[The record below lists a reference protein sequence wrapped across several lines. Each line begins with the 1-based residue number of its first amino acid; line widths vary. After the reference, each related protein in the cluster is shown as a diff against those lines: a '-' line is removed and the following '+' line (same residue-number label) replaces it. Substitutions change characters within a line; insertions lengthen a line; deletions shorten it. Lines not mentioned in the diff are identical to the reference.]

1 MDAMLVLPARSDLK
15 PAAQTDADAFARLSG
30 LVSKDMAEV
39 NELIISRMNSS
50 VPMIPAVASHLIK
63 SGGKRLRPV
72 ITLAAAR
79 LCGYEGTNHLKL
91 AAAVEFIHTATL
103 LHDDVVDASVL
114 RRGQDSANV
123 VWGNQASVLV
133 GDFLF
138 SRSFNL
144 MVEIGDIKTLDILS
158 TASSIIAEGEV
169 MQLATNTDIEASGNT
184 YLEIVKA
191 KTAALFAAASRSGGV
206 VAKCSRNQELALE
219 TFGENFGIAF
229 QLTDDALDYNGQQFE
244 LGKTLGD
251 DFREGKITLPVILAY
266 EKGNNEERVFWRR
279 VIEDVEQ
286 NENDFAQAISLLKKH
301 DTLEET
307 FCRARE
313 FGDKARIALRK
324 LPKNAYRDALDDVI
338 DFCIERAY

>member
-1 MDAMLVLPARSDLK
+1 MLVLPARSDLK

-169 MQLATNTDIEASGNT
+169 MQLTTNTDIEASGNT

-266 EKGNNEERVFWRR
+266 EKGNNEERAFWRR

-307 FCRARE
+307 LCRARE
-313 FGDKARIALRK
+313 FGDTARIALRK